1 MQASVILGGK
11 QVVINKFDSYDI
23 DILTEIGNIGAGNA
37 ATALS
42 EILQGRVDMSVPKVG
57 ILKFKELINEL
68 NGPENII
75 VAILVEVSG
84 DLDGFILFALET
96 ECALTLLRL
105 VGMEYGKDVFSLSEL
120 EMSTLT
126 EITNIL
132 TGTYLTAVCDLTG
145 LAINATVPSFAID
158 MAGAILNV
166 PISFYGRVGD
176 SVLLIETQF
185 KSGDDLVIGR
195 FMLIPDVSSYKT
207 LLKSLRN
214 GEK

>member
-11 QVVINKFDSYDI
+11 QVVINKFDSNDI

>member
-11 QVVINKFDSYDI
+11 QVVLNKFDSNDI

>member
-1 MQASVILGGK
+1 MQALVILGGK
-11 QVVINKFDSYDI
+11 QVVINKFDSNDI

-207 LLKSLRN
+207 LLESLRN

>member
-11 QVVINKFDSYDI
+11 QVVINKFDSNDI

-207 LLKSLRN
+207 LLESLRN

>member
-11 QVVINKFDSYDI
+11 QVVINKFDSNDI

-207 LLKSLRN
+207 LLESLRN
-214 GEK
+214 DEK

>member
-1 MQASVILGGK
+1 MVIK
-11 QVVINKFDSYDI
+11 KFDSYDI

-42 EILQGRVDMSVPKVG
+42 EILQGRVEMSVPKVG
-57 ILKFKELINEL
+57 ILKFSELINEL

-75 VAILVEVSG
+75 VAILVGIDG

-105 VGMEYGKDVFSLSEL
+105 VGIDYDLDIFSLSEL
-120 EMSTLT
+120 EQSTLK

-145 LAINATVPSFAID
+145 LSINATVPSLVVD
-158 MAGAILNV
+158 MAGAILDV
-166 PISFYGRVGD
+166 PISFYGQVGD

-185 KSGDDLVIGR
+185 KKGDDLVIGR
-195 FMLIPDVSSYKT
+195 FMLIPDINSYDT

-214 GEK
+214 DEI

>member
-96 ECALTLLRL
+96 ECTLTLLRL

-207 LLKSLRN
+207 LLESLRN
-214 GEK
+214 DEK

>member
-1 MQASVILGGK
+1 MVL
-11 QVVINKFDSYDI
+11 NKFDSNDI

>member
-11 QVVINKFDSYDI
+11 QVVINKFDSNDI

-132 TGTYLTAVCDLTG
+132 TGTYLTAVCDMTG

>member
-11 QVVINKFDSYDI
+11 QVVLNKFDSNDI

-132 TGTYLTAVCDLTG
+132 TGTYLTAVCDMTG

-207 LLKSLRN
+207 LLESLRN
-214 GEK
+214 DEK

>member
-1 MQASVILGGK
+1 MQALVILGGK
-11 QVVINKFDSYDI
+11 QVVINKFDSNDI

-105 VGMEYGKDVFSLSEL
+105 VGMEYGKDIFALSEL

-176 SVLLIETQF
+176 SVLLIETEF

-207 LLKSLRN
+207 LLESLRN
-214 GEK
+214 DEK

>member
-1 MQASVILGGK
+1 
-11 QVVINKFDSYDI
+11 
-23 DILTEIGNIGAGNA
+23 
-37 ATALS
+37 
-42 EILQGRVDMSVPKVG
+42 
-57 ILKFKELINEL
+57 
-68 NGPENII
+68 
-75 VAILVEVSG
+75 
-84 DLDGFILFALET
+84 T

-207 LLKSLRN
+207 LLESLRN

>member
-1 MQASVILGGK
+1 MQALVILGGK
-11 QVVINKFDSYDI
+11 QVVINKFDSNDI

>member
-1 MQASVILGGK
+1 M
-11 QVVINKFDSYDI
+11 VINKFDSNDI